1 MQREIEEQKIVAV
14 KKQLTL
20 LREWISD
27 SKITD
32 DNKTNLLSWMQRD
45 LKMLDDRT
53 ILMNVSAVSYKSLK
67 KKLHERFVAVK
78 LEEGIV
84 DQIDKPLARL
94 RKSGQLCTV
103 RLCEIIHAITYTQMI
118 SELINESANFVMSE
132 VQSRSTGRTEKFKA
146 VICKNYPCS

>member
-1 MQREIEEQKIVAV
+1 
-14 KKQLTL
+14 
-20 LREWISD
+20 
-27 SKITD
+27 
-32 DNKTNLLSWMQRD
+32 
-45 LKMLDDRT
+45 
-53 ILMNVSAVSYKSLK
+53 MNVSAVSYKSLK

-146 VICKNYPCS
+146 VICKNCPSSQSLCKKQKDFALTESLYDNDRSCQVCP